1 MTGLENVW
9 CGLTNAFIVF
19 AKVFVDKGKIAI
31 KELKYVILLASNQL
45 ESKKEKKISHRH

>member
-1 MTGLENVW
+1 VVW
-9 CGLTNAFIVF
+9 INECIYSF

-45 ESKKEKKISHRH
+45 ESKMKKKISHRH